1 MIGAGALGSLFGALL
16 ADDGNAVWLLHHR
29 PEVAATL
36 DADGVVVESADGSER
51 RVPVRATVDA
61 DEVGAVDLALVLVKS
76 HATVAAVEEHA
87 ACLGPETRVLSLQNG
102 VTNHHRLI
110 EHVGAGRALN
120 GVTYQGASL
129 SAPGHVVRSA
139 PGPTRFGGED
149 GAFAERVGEVFE
161 SAGIEAEVV
170 DDPFAAIW
178 QKQLWGAAIKP
189 VAALTRL
196 PNRELVASE
205 ETAGLLH
212 RLMRE
217 TAAVAETQC
226 VDLDADAT
234 FEVLRESLAES
245 SHVSSMLQDVEAGR
259 RTEIEDVNGANVAL
273 GREAGVDVPVNE
285 VVTALVRGLE
295 REYLG
300 EEPRTGR

>member
-36 DADGVVVESADGSER
+36 DECGVVVEAADGTTR
-51 RVPVRATVDA
+51 RIDVRATVDA
-61 DEVGAVDLALVLVKS
+61 AEVGTVDLALVLVKS
-76 HATVAAVEEHA
+76 YATVEAVEEHA
-87 ACLGPETRVLSLQNG
+87 ACVGPATRVLSLQNG
-102 VTNHHRLI
+102 VTNHHRLQ
-110 EHVGAGRALN
+110 EHLGAERTLN

-129 SAPGHVVRSA
+129 YSAGHVVRSA

-149 GAFAERVGEVFE
+149 PAFAERLCEVFE
-161 SAGIEAEVV
+161 SAGFEAEVV
-170 DDPFAAIW
+170 ADPFEAIW

-189 VAALTRL
+189 TAALTRL
-196 PNRELVASE
+196 PNRELVANE
-205 ETAGLLH
+205 ETAGVMH

-217 TAAVAETQC
+217 TAAVAETRD

-234 FEVLRESLAES
+234 FEVLRESLAGS

-259 RTEIEDVNGANVAL
+259 RTEIDDVNGANVAL

-295 REYLG
+295 RGYLD
-300 EEPRTGR
+300 RD